1 MSTTDNTLADMVNS
15 AISDALTLGEG
26 VVEAAIIADLPIL
39 GYPGF
44 KQLLELILG
53 WVEGYFLTQASDA
66 ATKIVIDIQ
75 VNAEE
80 STVTQAFKGAQQ
92 AIQSGDANAIT
103 QASQNLDS
111 AFGSIIHSDGSAS
124 A

>member
-1 MSTTDNTLADMVNS
+1 MVNS